1 MSSKRAATSRTVRN
15 EDAERSVADWK
26 TLDLVSLRLKCNH
39 YSLVEKGVKETLAKR
54 LHAHFEDDRRRL
66 EAPTDQRTDNL
77 SRSESET
84 DETSDVDPSNT
95 VQITLSDQDI
105 YFSHD

>member
-54 LHAHFEDDRRRL
+54 LHAHFEEDRRL
-66 EAPTDQRTDNL
+66 EIPTDQKTDNV
-77 SRSESET
+77 SRSDSET
-84 DETSDVDPSNT
+84 DETSDVTP
-95 VQITLSDQDI
+95 
-105 YFSHD
+105 YK